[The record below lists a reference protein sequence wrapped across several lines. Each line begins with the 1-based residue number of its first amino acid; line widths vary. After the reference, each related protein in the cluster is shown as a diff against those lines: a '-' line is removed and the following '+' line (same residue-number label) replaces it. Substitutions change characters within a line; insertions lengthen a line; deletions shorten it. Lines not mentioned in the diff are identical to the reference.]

1 MRIFGALCAAASI
14 AAAAFVIAKLYTGR
28 GNATPIRSA
37 LHEQP
42 LVAILGVTGLVVG
55 LLIAVYPCEFIAA
68 RRWLNPRWVLRERK
82 GEAAL
87 LAFSSLLALI
97 TLEIGSRALYA
108 HDEKLPFFYPP
119 EYLVYP
125 PLYHAMRDYD
135 PNARNVLLLGG
146 SVMYGAGRGGVMQ
159 DKLGSPW
166 RVYNLAQN
174 AQCSLDALTKY
185 RWLDERGYKFDY
197 VLFYEA
203 INETRLNNAPPE
215 VFREDYTHYL
225 FYRLV
230 HTVFGDERPLWRAA
244 LHSALVFRID
254 RLITQLRE
262 TRAFGQRFVNIA
274 YPREDWTGYGRLV
287 RTEVP
292 YERNMLAIADLA
304 KHTDAKLIAA
314 EFAYDPFID
323 QAFKPHF
330 DDFGYEVYDRY
341 TMEWGDANGVRTGIR
356 THNYVLRR
364 NAAEF
369 KVLSTDFFQNSD
381 YFIDPCHFTPEAEAQ
396 FIQFWADALKSDTIA
411 P

>member
-1 MRIFGALCAAASI
+1 VASLAGAAY
-14 AAAAFVIAKLYTGR
+14 VIAKLYTGR

-42 LVAILGVTGLVVG
+42 LVAILGLAGLTVG
-55 LLIAVYPCEFIAA
+55 VLIAIYPREFVAA
-68 RRWLNPRWVLRERK
+68 RRWLNPRWVIRERK
-82 GEAAL
+82 GEAIL

-108 HDEKLPFFYPP
+108 HDEKLPFFFPP

-146 SVMYGAGRGGVMQ
+146 SVMYGAGRGGVME
-159 DKLGSPW
+159 KELGPPW

-174 AQCSLDALTKY
+174 AQCSLDALTKC
-185 RWLDERGYKFDY
+185 RWLDDHGYKFDY

-203 INETRLNNAPPE
+203 INETRLNNAPHD

-230 HTVFGDERPLWRAA
+230 HTVFGDDRPIWRAA

-274 YPREDWTGYGRLV
+274 YPREDWAKYGRIIK
-287 RTEVP
+287 TGKP
-292 YERNMLAIADLA
+292 YEQNVVAMSTISRDNGATFM
-304 KHTDAKLIAA
+304 AA
-314 EFAYDPFID
+314 EFAYHPIFDEVT
-323 QAFKPHF
+323 KPGARFYEGEPDLTHF
-330 DDFGYEVYDRY
+330 
-341 TMEWGDANGVRTGIR
+341 TKEWGQWKNVYIGILMHNHVFVR
-356 THNYVLRR
+356 HP
-364 NAAEF
+364 EF
-369 KVLSTDFFQNSD
+369 PVLSTRAFKHEE
-381 YFIDPCHFTPEAEAQ
+381 YFTDPCHFTPEAERK
-396 FIQFWADALKSDTIA
+396 FIQFWADALKSDTIR